1 MILSFH
7 IYQVPNHTLQLSRH
21 AYPHHK
27 RDGEYIYIYI
37 HIYIYI
43 CAAEREVQ
51 YLKQLKGKVVTI
63 RLIDYMI

>member
-1 MILSFH
+1 MH
-7 IYQVPNHTLQLSRH
+7 IPIIKEMES
-21 AYPHHK
+21 
-27 RDGEYIYIYI
+27 IYIYI